1 MSKTKEHGSKKHKL
15 LRGVIAFILLVAV
28 GYVLY
33 SEIFLKQQVAQTAAE
48 VPKAPQF
55 ILSDLKGVE
64 HKLEDYKGKGVL
76 INFWATYCPPCK
88 KEMPHLE
95 SAYKD
100 YKDQGIEVLAIN
112 AGEPM
117 LIVNQF
123 LKEENV
129 SFPVLFD
136 NGDVLDLYQV
146 INLPKTFLV
155 NKDGVVIDKID
166 GEMTEKDIRKYM
178 ERIKTK
184 H

>member
-1 MSKTKEHGSKKHKL
+1 MAKTKEHKAKNRKI

-33 SEIFLKQQVAQTAAE
+33 NEIFIKQQATQTAADG
-48 VPKAPQF
+48 PKAPQF
-55 ILSDLKGVE
+55 SLSDLDGVE
-64 HKLEDYKGKGVL
+64 HKLADYKGKGVL

-88 KEMPHLE
+88 KEMPYLE

-100 YKDQGIEVLAIN
+100 YKDQGVEVLAID

-123 LKEENV
+123 LADKNV
-129 SFPVLFD
+129 SFPILLD
-136 NGDVLDLYQV
+136 DGDVLDSYQI

-155 NKDGVVIDKID
+155 NKDGVIIDKID

-178 ERIKTK
+178 ERIKAK
-184 H
+184 

>member
-1 MSKTKEHGSKKHKL
+1 MSKTKEHKSKKHKL
-15 LRGVIAFILLVAV
+15 LSGFITFILLVAL

-33 SEIFLKQQVAQTAAE
+33 NEIFLKQEATKTAAE

-55 ILSDLKGVE
+55 TLSDLKGVE

-88 KEMPHLE
+88 RELPYLE

-112 AGEPM
+112 ADEPM

-123 LKEENV
+123 LRDEQV

-136 NGDVLDLYQV
+136 DGDVLDLYQV

-155 NKDGVVIDKID
+155 NKDGVIIDKID
-166 GEMTEKDIRKYM
+166 GEMTEKDIRRYM
-178 ERIKTK
+178 EKIKVK
-184 H
+184 